1 MIITDIDKLL
11 DKIESILVEVG
22 QSDPQFKL
30 GDWITYKP
38 HEVRKILEQH
48 KDELEE
54 EQGEIMTLP
63 ESAKGFMYLNEEGDI
78 VTEHEKISEEDELKN
93 ALRFLKEYCDNHVN
107 CKGCYIASRKY
118 PYEAC
123 PCATL
128 VNEVYEDDK

>member
-1 MIITDIDKLL
+1 MIITDIDNLL

-54 EQGEIMTLP
+54 E
-63 ESAKGFMYLNEEGDI
+63 
-78 VTEHEKISEEDELKN
+78 V
-93 ALRFLKEYCDNHVN
+93 
-107 CKGCYIASRKY
+107 
-118 PYEAC
+118 
-123 PCATL
+123 
-128 VNEVYEDDK
+128 